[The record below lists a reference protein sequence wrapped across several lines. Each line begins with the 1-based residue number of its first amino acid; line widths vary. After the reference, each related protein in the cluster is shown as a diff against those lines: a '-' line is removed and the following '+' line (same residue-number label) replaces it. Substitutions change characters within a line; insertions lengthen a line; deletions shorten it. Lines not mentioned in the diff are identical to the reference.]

1 MAVLWEEWS
10 CLGIFAS
17 SRNMIAGKTIITL
30 YLAEKNREWASCTE
44 VGDSRA
50 CSSALTTTHEDVER
64 QLEQEIPKE
73 GRWLP
78 QLQVNM
84 ASVRTSRGGEETI
97 THMGKL
103 SLGGSDTMYMGS

>member
-1 MAVLWEEWS
+1 
-10 CLGIFAS
+10 
-17 SRNMIAGKTIITL
+17 MIAGKTIITL

-64 QLEQEIPKE
+64 QLEQEIPKRE
-73 GRWLP
+73 DGFHSFRSTWPVFGR
-78 QLQVNM
+78 
-84 ASVRTSRGGEETI
+84 AEGGEETV